1 MRQKLSRCEST
12 GTCVSVSSWF
22 ICLAPVLSSPHLAPV
37 SRSCSSAA
45 LHADERFIHPS
56 VRVGFADSSPVGG
69 ARVPRAL
76 LYLDTEKHSYLDTE
90 KHSPQRRRRND
101 YDGTAADEGF
111 GVETRARMVAAA
123 DLGHAPEPRRAH
135 GKARTRLQREPRD
148 AWRALLQRPG
158 ATPPPLWHL
167 GAVSGVGSVALRVR
181 SHRRRFLRAHAGAQC
196 PGAAAQAWASASFVI
211 YPQGAPPARKRPESK
226 PRPWLGWATRL
237 SLPLY

>member
-37 SRSCSSAA
+37 SRSCSSCG
-45 LHADERFIHPS
+45 RTFHPS
-56 VRVGFADSSPVGG
+56 VRPCGICGLVPGWGSSRPRQ
-69 ARVPRAL
+69 ARSRVL
-76 LYLDTEKHSYLDTE
+76 YLDTE

>member
-1 MRQKLSRCEST
+1 MEATDASRPARVLVCRRGSFVWHR
-12 GTCVSVSSWF
+12 C
-22 ICLAPVLSSPHLAPV
+22 CPVRIWRRCPV
-37 SRSCSSAA
+37 AA

-56 VRVGFADSSPVGG
+56 VRVGYPDSSPVGG
-69 ARVPRAL
+69 ARVPGAL
-76 LYLDTEKHSYLDTE
+76 LYLDTE

-101 YDGTAADEGF
+101 YGTAADEGF

-135 GKARTRLQREPRD
+135 GKAARARTRLQREPRD